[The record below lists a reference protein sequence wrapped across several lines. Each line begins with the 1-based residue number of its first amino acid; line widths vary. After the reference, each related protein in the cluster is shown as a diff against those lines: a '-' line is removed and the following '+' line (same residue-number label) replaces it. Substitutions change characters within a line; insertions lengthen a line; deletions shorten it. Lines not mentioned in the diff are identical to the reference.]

1 MSLKS
6 DDLLLLAEVHRAGS
20 LSAGARTLQLPKA
33 TVSRRLAAL
42 ESAVGTRVFVPGAR
56 RMKLTDFGV
65 ELAERAARHRDEIE
79 DTRRWIGAHET
90 RPRGRLRLSVSAD
103 FAILLMAEPMARFV
117 QRYPEVTLEVDTTP
131 RQVDLANEAFDLA
144 VRMGPLEDS
153 DFVARR
159 LMLLERGLYAS
170 PVYLNDN
177 PPPRA
182 PADLR
187 EHRFVML
194 QQAMGHPQRLQR
206 GKRVVEF
213 QMSGALQCNSVGL
226 VRALALAG
234 GGLAMF
240 PHGMVR
246 GDVSAGLLA
255 PVLPEWRFE
264 PLLVSLLTASR
275 KLMPA
280 KVRVFIDHLLE
291 TAPSWAL

>member
-1 MSLKS
+1 MSLKT

-56 RMKLTDFGV
+56 RLQFTDFGV

-79 DTRRWIGAHET
+79 DTRRWIGAHDS

-103 FAILLMAEPMARFV
+103 FAILLLAEPMARFIK
-117 QRYPEVTLEVDTTP
+117 RYPDVTLEVDTTP
-131 RQVDLANEAFDLA
+131 RPGVDLGSFDLA

-153 DFVARR
+153 DVVARR

-170 PVYLNDN
+170 PVYLSDQA
-177 PPPRA
+177 PPQT
-182 PADLR
+182 PAGLR

-194 QQAMGHPQRLQR
+194 QQTLGHPQRLTR

-213 QMSGALQCNSVGL
+213 QMNGALQCNSVGL
-226 VRALALAG
+226 VRALTLAG
-234 GGLAMF
+234 GGLAAF

-246 GDVSAGLLA
+246 GDVAAGLLA

-264 PLLVSLLTASR
+264 PLPVSLLTASR

-280 KVRVFIDHLLE
+280 KVRAFIDHLLE
-291 TAPSWAL
+291 TVPGWAL